1 MSMALMAAMAGRRR
15 DDRGRFMDGAE
26 DRRMDN
32 TNRYEGNYSRMDDS
46 PEMRRR
52 RDSRGRYMEDERG
65 MRMAYEENQGRYG
78 RMEQPQAHYWPEPHI
93 PPYLDRQEARE
104 ERRMDG
110 QNPYGERTEVY
121 KHQQAERPD
130 MIGGNISYRKAD
142 GGSGNVSYFRAKAHH
157 HTDPMNQHD
166 GMHRMAQQRQIG
178 YQQNEDEPMDKQTVM
193 QWVEEMHDGKGLR
206 GGHFTW
212 HQAQQH
218 AMNKGIT
225 GQQRQLEFFWAIN
238 AMYTD
243 FHTAAEKFGVD
254 KPDFYAC
261 LAKLFIEDPD
271 AVDDKV
277 EMYNR
282 CIVKR
287 DE

>member
-1 MSMALMAAMAGRRR
+1 MGKMSMGMRVMAMTRAQQGGNQM
-15 DDRGRFMDGAE
+15 
-26 DRRMDN
+26 RMGDQ
-32 TNRYEGNYSRMDDS
+32 
-46 PEMRRR
+46 PEMRRQ
-52 RDSRGRYMEDERG
+52 RDSRGRFMEG
-65 MRMAYEENQGRYG
+65 GTMAYEGGQGNYSRTEGPQNHWQEPNIHPYLERPG
-78 RMEQPQAHYWPEPHI
+78 MNRRMEGEAPYMGEEP
-93 PPYLDRQEARE
+93 
-104 ERRMDG
+104 DG
-110 QNPYGERTEVY
+110 QNPYGGNPEVY
-121 KHQQAERPD
+121 ERQKREKPE
-130 MIGGNISYRKAD
+130 MRGGNISYRKAD
-142 GGSGNVSYFRAKAHH
+142 GSSGNVSYFRTQAHH
-157 HTDPMNQHD
+157 STDPLNQRG
-166 GMHRMAQQRQIG
+166 GMERMERMEKPRQIG
-178 YQQNEDEPMDKQTVM
+178 FQQSEGEGLDKQTVM
-193 QWVEEMHDGKGLR
+193 EWVEEMHDGKGLR

-243 FHTAAEKFGVD
+243 YHTAAEKFGVD
-254 KPDFYAC
+254 KPEFYAC

-282 CIVKR
+282 YIVKR